1 MLLFL
6 VMEIN
11 WKWVAVGVTAG
22 VGIFVIKR
30 YMAGGVCRSRALMT
44 GKTVIVTGA
53 NCGIGKATATELAK
67 RRARVILACR
77 DLDKANAAV
86 KDIRS
91 QTDQGVLIV
100 KTLDLASFRS
110 IKEFAAQ
117 VIKEE
122 PRIDVLINNAGVYGC
137 PFARTEDGLEIQMGV
152 NHFGHFLLTNLLLDK
167 LKSSAPSRVVVVSSG
182 LHKYGKIDFENFNS
196 EEGYDGEAV
205 YKNSKLA
212 NNLFA
217 RELTRRLEGTGV
229 SIYCLRP
236 GMVRSNLG
244 RHVQMP
250 LVVRVLG
257 YFLGWLLVKSPYEG
271 CQTVLHCAIAEE
283 VEGVSGNFYGNC
295 KQEEWTSVSLDDEK
309 AKNLWEV
316 SERLTKLK
324 SAV

>member
-1 MLLFL
+1 
-6 VMEIN
+6 MEIN
-11 WKWVAVGVTAG
+11 WKWVAVGVTG
-22 VGIFVIKR
+22 IGIFVIKR
-30 YMAGGVCRSRALMT
+30 YMAGGVCRSRALMI

-53 NCGIGKATATELAK
+53 NCGIGKATAAELAK

-91 QTDQGVLIV
+91 QTDQGELIV
-100 KTLDLASFRS
+100 KKLDLASFRS
-110 IKEFAAQ
+110 IREFTAQ

-137 PFARTEDGLEIQMGV
+137 PFSRTENELEMQMGV

-196 EEGYDGEAV
+196 EEGYNGEDV

-217 RELTRRLEGTGV
+217 RELTHRLEGTGV
-229 SIYCLRP
+229 SVYCLRP

-271 CQTVLHCAIAEE
+271 CQTVLHCSIAEE
-283 VEGVSGNFYGNC
+283 LEGVSGNFYGNC
-295 KQEEWTSVSLDDEK
+295 KEEEWTSVSLDDDK
-309 AKNLWEV
+309 AKKLWEV

-324 SAV
+324 SADM

>member
-1 MLLFL
+1 
-6 VMEIN
+6 MEIN
-11 WKWVAVGVTAG
+11 WKWVAVGVTG
-22 VGIFVIKR
+22 IGIFIIKR
-30 YMAGGVCRSRALMT
+30 YMAGGVFRSRALMI

-53 NCGIGKATATELAK
+53 NCGIGKATAAELAK

-91 QTDQGVLIV
+91 QTDQGELIV
-100 KTLDLASFRS
+100 KKLDLASFRS
-110 IKEFAAQ
+110 IREFTAQ

-137 PFARTEDGLEIQMGV
+137 PFSRTENELEMQMGV
-152 NHFGHFLLTNLLLDK
+152 NHFGHFLLTDLLLDK

-182 LHKYGKIDFENFNS
+182 LHKYGKIDFENFNC
-196 EEGYDGEAV
+196 EEGYNGEDV

-229 SIYCLRP
+229 SVYCLRP

-283 VEGVSGNFYGNC
+283 LEGVSGNFYGDC
-295 KQEEWTSVSLDDEK
+295 KEEQWSSVSLDDDK
-309 AKNLWEV
+309 AKKLWEV

-324 SAV
+324 STDM

>member
-316 SERLTKLK
+316 SERLTRLK

>member
-1 MLLFL
+1 
-6 VMEIN
+6 MEIN

-196 EEGYDGEAV
+196 EEGYDGEAA

-217 RELTRRLEGTGV
+217 RELTCRLEGTGV